1 MSALTEVVE
10 SFVKFARDF
19 GQCMIEEV
27 VEPYLEDEYGCR
39 FSASPQQMTA
49 SLTCTQ
55 LVLSVVASIDFKPKA
70 SIDIDTTASTATISL
85 EGDVTGTAGV
95 GALAGGSCT
104 YERELFF
111 PSAPPKPVATYCLY
125 AVCVTVLIQ
134 GSVKLDYHTVYS
146 VGGQT
151 TLELSSEN
159 LDQSANAAIADRVSD
174 HWSLNAVGSM
184 SAAISVTVGPVV
196 TILVVLGT
204 FASLHPFVMAQA
216 SLFGTMKFEKASAGE
231 GNDKFWQRH
240 QRTSYRPP
248 RHRRAVLRRRGVRA
262 TALGPPPGFQDLT
275 QVVSAVRSEL
285 TDSLTKFSLGSTAA
299 LGAVNCVGRWIT
311 GDENFDMVVA
321 WIRQCSRPASHGAG

>member
-1 MSALTEVVE
+1 
-10 SFVKFARDF
+10 
-19 GQCMIEEV
+19 
-27 VEPYLEDEYGCR
+27 
-39 FSASPQQMTA
+39 MTA

-159 LDQSANAAIADRVSD
+159 LDQSANAAMADRVSD
-174 HWSLNAVGSM
+174 HWSLNAVG
-184 SAAISVTVGPVV
+184 P
-196 TILVVLGT
+196 
-204 FASLHPFVMAQA
+204 
-216 SLFGTMKFEKASAGE
+216 
-231 GNDKFWQRH
+231 
-240 QRTSYRPP
+240 
-248 RHRRAVLRRRGVRA
+248 
-262 TALGPPPGFQDLT
+262 
-275 QVVSAVRSEL
+275 
-285 TDSLTKFSLGSTAA
+285 
-299 LGAVNCVGRWIT
+299 
-311 GDENFDMVVA
+311 
-321 WIRQCSRPASHGAG
+321 